1 MVDHKMRDLLLD
13 LAPAFTDAQ
22 LRDGVGHDGISDL
35 PAFAQRVELA
45 CGFHRSRSEHDIQC
59 IAGCVAS
66 QCLDPRRHA
75 KIIKQNTISFGH
87 VTG

>member
-35 PAFAQRVELA
+35 PAFAQRVDLVS
-45 CGFHRSRSEHDIQC
+45 CFHCPRGEHHIQGVV
-59 IAGCVAS
+59 GCLS
-66 QCLDPRRHA
+66 C
-75 KIIKQNTISFGH
+75 
-87 VTG
+87 